1 MEQNKKMTA
10 LTEEDLEN
18 VTGGGAAR
26 NRLDYTSSNLTTSS
40 QNLSASESPYRDA
53 DMAKEMATP
62 TAGIKVLD
70 TALQKCLDQDA

>member
-18 VTGGGAAR
+18 VTGGGAAH
-26 NRLDYTSSNLTTSS
+26 NRLDYTSSNLTISS
-40 QNLSASESPYRDA
+40 QNVQSAQ
-53 DMAKEMATP
+53 P

-70 TALQKCLDQDA
+70 TALQKCLDQDAYND